1 MKKERGVKGYREIER
16 LIARRIEDGELRPAD
31 RVGPIRELARQLG
44 VSVLTADRALRE
56 LAQQGVLRRVPRQGF
71 FVAEAVMHLK
81 GRIHAILPTLD
92 SRTPFSDLLDGI
104 LGEVW
109 PLGYQLSV
117 CCTQWNVDTCVQAA
131 QRAILERTDGVIY
144 TPAGYGEEFQ
154 RNREALKA
162 LLDNGLAVTTLG
174 HCRLQE
180 FPELPGVSSAHE
192 QSGYEMTRYLLGQG
206 ARRIAVLG
214 VQPNQDE
221 EALLAGYR
229 RALEEADLP
238 FRPRLLRFHPPGESS
253 RSDVKHFA
261 HARKR
266 PDALFALSDRE
277 AAEAIVELGRQ
288 GLSVPGDMPV
298 VGFGDYPL
306 GRLVS
311 PPLTTMRINLRE
323 VGSIAAGM
331 LIEMIENE
339 HREPRRIELP
349 CELVVRASCGGKKDA
364 G

>member
-1 MKKERGVKGYREIER
+1 MTKRGGAKGYREIQR
-16 LIARRIEDGELRPAD
+16 LITRRIEDGELHPGD
-31 RVGPIRELARQLG
+31 RVGPIRELAKQLD
-44 VSVLTADRALRE
+44 VSALTVDRALRE
-56 LAQQGVLRRVPRQGF
+56 LAQQGVLDRVPRQGF
-71 FVAEAVMHLK
+71 FVAKAVMHLK

-117 CCTQWNVDTCVQAA
+117 CCTQWNVDTCLQAVH
-131 QRAILERTDGVIY
+131 RAVLERTHGVIY
-144 TPAGYGEEFQ
+144 TPAGYGDDFQ
-154 RNREALKA
+154 RNREALKV
-162 LLDNGLAVTTLG
+162 LRDKGLAVATVG

-180 FPELPGVSSAHE
+180 FPQLSGVSSAHE
-192 QSGYEMTRYLLGQG
+192 QSGYEMTRYLLGRG
-206 ARRIAVLG
+206 ERRIAVLG

-229 RALEEADLP
+229 RALEEAGLP

-253 RSDVKHFA
+253 RLNIKHFA
-261 HARKR
+261 HARER
-266 PDALFALSDRE
+266 PDAIFALSDRE
-277 AAEAIVELGRQ
+277 AAEAIVELGRL
-288 GLSVPGDMPV
+288 GLSVPGDVPV

-306 GRLVS
+306 GRLVT

-349 CELVVRASCGGKKDA
+349 CELVVRESCGGKESA
-364 G
+364 